1 VSSDPPRPVRFGC
14 AYFGVRDPDYFEA
27 DLAAIARG
35 GCSWV
40 LFPFSHDDALWE
52 ASTFRTLVRAAERH
66 GLEPA
71 ISPWGGDDFGGE
83 GVQTALP
90 TRDWLA
96 RARAT
101 GASILH
107 VDEPKG
113 GRLTIDEVLDAWG
126 DDATTW
132 LTVEPHRVGIL
143 DPVTIGRVA
152 VLGTDAY
159 SGTVHERV
167 AATRAFR
174 DQAGR
179 LDLAWVQAFRITS
192 GGEPAVADAVAAMA
206 ELAPLVGIWAW
217 KGSTGRG
224 ELRSADPGRVQ
235 LAVER
240 AIAAVLTG
248 NTRVL

>member
-1 VSSDPPRPVRFGC
+1 
-14 AYFGVRDPDYFEA
+14 
-27 DLAAIARG
+27 
-35 GCSWV
+35 
-40 LFPFSHDDALWE
+40 
-52 ASTFRTLVRAAERH
+52 
-66 GLEPA
+66 
-71 ISPWGGDDFGGE
+71 
-83 GVQTALP
+83 
-90 TRDWLA
+90 
-96 RARAT
+96 
-101 GASILH
+101 
-107 VDEPKG
+107 
-113 GRLTIDEVLDAWG
+113 
-126 DDATTW
+126 
-132 LTVEPHRVGIL
+132 
-143 DPVTIGRVA
+143 
-152 VLGTDAY
+152 
-159 SGTVHERV
+159 VHERV